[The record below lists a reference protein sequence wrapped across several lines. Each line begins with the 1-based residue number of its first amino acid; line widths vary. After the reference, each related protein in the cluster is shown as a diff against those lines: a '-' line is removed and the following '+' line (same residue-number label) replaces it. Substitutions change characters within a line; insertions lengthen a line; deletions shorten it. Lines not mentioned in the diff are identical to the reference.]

1 MKVAVKTIND
11 SGLNEIHAFL
21 AENHKLGGEH
31 FNNEMLIAWAQQA
44 EFFLSEGNDASIEIK
59 SFDSVHGYTQTYTVS
74 DAGID
79 TEFVEMAE

>member
-44 EFFLSEGNDASIEIK
+44 EFSLSEGNAAEIEIK
-59 SFDSVHGYTQTYTVS
+59 AVDSVHGYTQTYTVS
-74 DAGID
+74 DVGID
-79 TEFVEMAE
+79 TEFVEIE